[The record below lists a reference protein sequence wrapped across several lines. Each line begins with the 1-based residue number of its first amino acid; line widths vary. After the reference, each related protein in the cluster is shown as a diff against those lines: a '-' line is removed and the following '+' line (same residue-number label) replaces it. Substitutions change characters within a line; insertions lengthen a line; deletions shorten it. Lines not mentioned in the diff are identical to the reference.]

1 MKFNTRLFDRLSFDA
16 PFTFFLNCRK
26 PVFRLCKIMQLPIST
41 APCDASEN
49 GPSGSPPKKWY
60 EAKLI
65 SVGITP
71 TGYIAIGIVPMGVV
85 SIGVVPMGVVSLGL
99 VSMGAI
105 AAGFVSMGIA
115 AFGGVSMSTLNGH
128 QGGHRPQMVQPAQ
141 NNPTSPPGSM
151 SGHEHHH

>member
-1 MKFNTRLFDRLSFDA
+1 
-16 PFTFFLNCRK
+16 
-26 PVFRLCKIMQLPIST
+26 MQLPIST
-41 APCDASEN
+41 TPCDDAETL
-49 GPSGSPPKKWY
+49 PSGSPPKKWY

-71 TGYIAIGIVPMGVV
+71 TGYIAIGVVPMGVV

-128 QGGHRPQMVQPAQ
+128 QGGHRPAVEQPATKPMTP
-141 NNPTSPPGSM
+141 NPTT
-151 SGHEHHH
+151 EHHHH